1 LRLRYLLTQKVT
13 IDHVA
18 KDLPEAVTY
27 LRERTGVYFVLD
39 ATTIRAQDANPSP
52 VVLKATDM
60 PLYMALNGML
70 SQHRLSYAAVGEL
83 MIITDERAADT
94 LRLRQLVQSDL
105 QGVPLK
111 TALQQLSSY
120 AGVNII
126 LDPRL
131 RNTKLENEPVWL
143 QVRDVSVYNAVRLL
157 AEFTNQKLVRIGNVL
172 VVTSPE
178 HAARMDQEAPSGLVP
193 ASSVSL
199 KNNSY

>member
-1 LRLRYLLTQKVT
+1 LTQKVT

-18 KDLPEAVTY
+18 KDLPEAVAH

-39 ATTIRAQDANPSP
+39 ATAVRAQDANPSP
-52 VVLKATDM
+52 VVLKATDQ
-60 PLYMALNGML
+60 PLYMALNGIL

-83 MIITDERAADT
+83 MIITEERSADN

-126 LDPRL
+126 IDPRL
-131 RNTKLENEPVWL
+131 RNTKVENEPIWL

-157 AEFTNQKLVRIGNVL
+157 TEFTNQKLVRIGNVL

-178 HAARMDQEAPSGLVP
+178 YAARMEQEVPSGLVP
-193 ASSVSL
+193 ASSVSR
-199 KNNSY
+199 KNLSY